1 MASWL
6 DTPNRPIPG
15 DKSIVQ
21 NFGIPPYDDVQADP
35 NFNAP
40 NVVTFSKGGVT
51 VAVLEF
57 TYSSGNLVNVSRTS

>member
-1 MASWL
+1 MSWL
-6 DTPNRPIPG
+6 DTPNQSVPG

-21 NFGIPPYDDVQADP
+21 NFGIPPYDDVEADP

-40 NVVTFSKGGVT
+40 NTVTFKKGGIT

-57 TYSSGNLVNVSRTS
+57 TYNAGALVNVARTS

>member
-6 DTPNRPIPG
+6 DTPNMPIPG

-21 NFGIPPYDDVQADP
+21 NFGIPPYDNVEADP

-40 NVVTFSKGGVT
+40 NTVTFKKNGVT
-51 VAVLEF
+51 VAVLAF
-57 TYSSGNLVNVSRTS
+57 TYDAGNLVNVERTS